1 MESFYAASNF
11 KLDEDSSDNLSIKMN
26 RSRLLLSEMGN
37 DTPTDH
43 HHHHHTSLSRH
54 MLSSTTNL
62 INSNSKT
69 SSLFRKSLI
78 STESPLLN
86 RQQQQQQRLLQ
97 PQQSRQSIEPE
108 GYYLLF
114 LNFTYFVNNNNF
126 L

>member
-11 KLDEDSSDNLSIKMN
+11 TLDEDSSDNLSIKMN

-37 DTPTDH
+37 DTPT
-43 HHHHHTSLSRH
+43 RH

-62 INSNSKT
+62 INSDSKT

-108 GYYLLF
+108 GYYILF
-114 LNFTYFVNNNNF
+114 LNFTYFVYNNNNNN
-126 L
+126 LL